1 MGKIRRFKLVPGQL
15 LRDPTDW
22 DRVRKMTDAEVLR
35 AARSDPDAQ
44 PLTARQLRQMMRV
57 PDVRRVRRKLGMTQA
72 GFARTFKLSLG
83 TVRDWEQ
90 GRFSPEAPARVLLAV
105 IEHEPAAVRRALK
118 ASEVKPG
125 RSGARTRSD

>member
-1 MGKIRRFKLVPGQL
+1 MGKIRRFRL
-15 LRDPTDW
+15 DPSNPPKGATDW

-44 PLTARQLRQMMRV
+44 PLTARQLRHMKRI
-57 PDVRRVRRKLGMTQA
+57 PDVRRVRQKLGLSQA
-72 GFARTFKLSLG
+72 GFARAFRLSLG

-90 GRFSPEAPARVLLAV
+90 GRFSPEAPARVLLTV

-118 ASEVKPG
+118 ASEGK
-125 RSGARTRSD
+125 

>member
-1 MGKIRRFKLVPGQL
+1 MGKIRRFKL
-15 LRDPTDW
+15 DPKNLPKDVTDW
-22 DRVRKMTDAEVLR
+22 ERVRKMTDAEVLR

-44 PLTARQLRQMMRV
+44 PLTARQLKQMMRV
-57 PDVRRVRRKLGMTQA
+57 PDVRRVRRKLGMSQA
-72 GFARTFKLSLG
+72 GFARAFWLSLG

-118 ASEVKPG
+118 ASEGKQG
-125 RSGARTRSD
+125 RAGGHAHSD